1 MERITLTERYQNIL
15 FDIPLFEGVSNNIK
29 QTFLDRLDYV
39 LYDIE
44 KNDII
49 ARQNT
54 PCRSLYILLEGLLR
68 VDIIDGWGNNVMI
81 EDIIAPRVFATP
93 HLFNKDN
100 TLPATFTVIKK
111 GVLFKA
117 SKESVFKL
125 ISEEPNLLKNFLCV
139 TGNCNKCTVTRL
151 HALTLVCMMNCSV
164 LLC

>member
-81 EDIIAPRVFATP
+81 ED
-93 HLFNKDN
+93 
-100 TLPATFTVIKK
+100 
-111 GVLFKA
+111 
-117 SKESVFKL
+117 
-125 ISEEPNLLKNFLCV
+125 
-139 TGNCNKCTVTRL
+139 
-151 HALTLVCMMNCSV
+151 
-164 LLC
+164 